1 MTEIA
6 EAILEL
12 NSSIESL
19 GLVISLSSLA
29 IVICLIALGMRIK

>member
-6 EAILEL
+6 EAIMEL

-19 GLVISLSSLA
+19 GLVISLSSLS
-29 IVICLIALGMRIK
+29 IVICLIVLGAKK